1 MKRILVTLTALILV
15 ASCMLAFCACGQTP
29 VLPGPDQDVTLG
41 GSGDGSTPDA
51 PTPDTDD
58 DDVDLGVTDSTDNG
72 GDEVKLDPDT
82 VPATAGLIFRLND
95 DEKSYRVLDYFSKD
109 GNAALA
115 TEVYIPYTYE
125 GLPVTAI
132 GYGAF
137 DGVETL
143 ESVVLPKTLVSIGD
157 YAFRDC
163 KALVT
168 LDIPATLKSIGVSAF
183 DGCAGIAQVNV
194 DAANET
200 YSSVGNCLVEKST
213 ATVIL
218 GTSAAA
224 LPDDGSVKAIA
235 HHAFAGSA
243 ITSIVIPESVTSIG
257 RGAFADC
264 AALESV
270 TLPAGLTVIEDAT
283 FTRCVSLGAITIP
296 ETVTSIGIS
305 AFDGCIRLL
314 EIEIPAAVTEIGNCA
329 FNECKSIASVT
340 FNEGLKTIG
349 GEAFSGC
356 AAITHLTLPLTLE
369 RIGTMAFRKCTML
382 NRVDFNPVYKQVELS
397 ETNLVTNLD
406 SNLVS
411 IGNGAF
417 YDCYSLEFFVIPRLV
432 KTLEAYAFYGCSNE
446 NFIIYC
452 EAASSQI
459 AWQTNW
465 NNTTA
470 TFIYYSN
477 TSTAKTTWC
486 YQEVDGVYQI
496 VINQPAS

>member
-41 GSGDGSTPDA
+41 GNGGGSTPDA

-58 DDVDLGVTDSTDNG
+58 DDVDLGVTDSTDDNK
-72 GDEVKLDPDT
+72 DDVTLDPDT
-82 VPATAGLIFRLND
+82 VPATAGLVFRLND

-115 TEVYIPYTYE
+115 TEVYVPYTYE

-143 ESVVLPKTLVSIGD
+143 ESIVLPKTLVSID
-157 YAFRDC
+157 NYAFRDC
-163 KALVT
+163 KALTT

-183 DGCAGIAQVNV
+183 DGCAAIAEIKV
-194 DAANET
+194 DAANEV

-218 GTSAAA
+218 GSSAAA

-235 HHAFAGSA
+235 HHAFAGSGV
-243 ITSIVIPESVTSIG
+243 TSIVIPDSVTAIG

-270 TLPAGLTVIEDAT
+270 TLPAALPVIEDAL
-283 FTRCVSLGAITIP
+283 FTRCVALTEITIP
-296 ETVTSIGIS
+296 ETVASIGIS

-314 EIEIPAAVTEIGNCA
+314 EVEIPASVTTLGNCA
-329 FNECKSIASVT
+329 FNACKSLTSVT

-349 GEAFSGC
+349 GEAFAGC
-356 AAITHLTLPLTLE
+356 EAISTLTLPLTLE
-369 RIGTMAFRKCTML
+369 RIGTMAFRKCSALT
-382 NRVDFNPVYKQVELS
+382 RVDFNPQYKQVELS

-406 SNLVS
+406 SNLVE

-432 KTLEAYAFYGCSNE
+432 KTLEGYAFYGCSNP
-446 NFIIYC
+446 NLIIYC
-452 EAASSQI
+452 EASTSQI
-459 AWQTNW
+459 AWETNW

-477 TSTAKTTWC
+477 TAGSKTTWC

-496 VINQPAS
+496 VINQKAS